1 MESCNKARWVFLFL
15 KKLSERILE
24 NYRERE
30 RETDTAVVFFK
41 SHRDRESWKKWISFR
56 CFLNTVWLARK
67 FRIYINFCVCDK
79 TQSPTNKVGFAFFVL
94 LFSLFGTLSAII
106 VFVEIRPTRNVTQ
119 SACGERSTWVGVGVT
134 FLKKVVI
141 RWGPADVGPY
151 LQRIVYIQLR
161 RLDGLIND
169 VSCVFIKRVGW
180 AESLDLLGSVV
191 LVLYAMSLTLYV
203 FPFSP

>member
-1 MESCNKARWVFLFL
+1 M
-15 KKLSERILE
+15 
-24 NYRERE
+24 
-30 RETDTAVVFFK
+30 
-41 SHRDRESWKKWISFR
+41 
-56 CFLNTVWLARK
+56 
-67 FRIYINFCVCDK
+67 CDK

-119 SACGERSTWVGVGVT
+119 SACGERSTWVGVGMT

-161 RLDGLIND
+161 RLDSLIND
-169 VSCVFIKRVGW
+169 VSCVFIKRVG
-180 AESLDLLGSVV
+180 
-191 LVLYAMSLTLYV
+191 
-203 FPFSP
+203 